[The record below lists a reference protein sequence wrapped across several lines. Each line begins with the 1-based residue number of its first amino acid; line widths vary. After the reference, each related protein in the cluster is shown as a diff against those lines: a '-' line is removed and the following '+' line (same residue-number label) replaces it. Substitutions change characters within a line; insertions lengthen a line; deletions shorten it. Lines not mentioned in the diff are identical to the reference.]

1 MNSLFTFCLPRL
13 PPPPPLVCVFAARQM
28 GLDTL
33 LSYMQPRV
41 MDDVRSF
48 LAAVP
53 DTESFEAVQYA
64 GMHVRD
70 VPPRMFGTFKATETL
85 VRERER
91 ERERE

>member
-1 MNSLFTFCLPRL
+1 
-13 PPPPPLVCVFAARQM
+13 M

-91 ERERE
+91 ERERERVDRRRGCVHGDGLLRYMIARPLFL